1 MFEDGDR
8 HDIFNPSLSWIT
20 KSGVHLEY
28 TPEDTLTSAIFVG
41 GENTLPPEMTY
52 TLTTESC
59 SIIGENKNVESQC
72 NSKNYFS
79 APNYLFYGNKTNNSF
94 ENSKIA
100 VASGS
105 ECQLTLEC
113 DGDLLNTDPKKPTNH
128 PTLPKKPASF
138 LRRRQGV
145 SAWCSKLRR
154 QGLPITDPAAELLRR
169 QCTNSSQIP
178 ISKKASLNKF
188 TNLQKTNSQPTSMSN
203 DVSFATASPNGLPL
217 NRIDESRKS
226 NCTTTTVGNLKGV
239 VVNDVNYNHNK
250 EEESAESNLE
260 EKSVVDHLPTK
271 LMHSSINESTKE
283 AIDLEEF
290 ELLEDLAET
299 SSFSNL
305 TNTSLLSKVNKI
317 SAFSRRDEKLSK
329 EILKSDKSFTTC
341 CGPREL
347 TTNGKPGPH
356 IQIYSDHII
365 KDSILTENKSNS
377 NNKIKLHINETQNN
391 NMPCNFNL
399 PSSDN
404 HCNVENILATP
415 GLLTKEC
422 KITRFHTTKP
432 SNNQIQSSS
441 LSLASDR
448 QLEQPT
454 NHHQVILR
462 KQTSS
467 LPSTDD
473 YDFDDSH
480 SWSGDNSEINDTI
493 LVSGYN
499 LADASLTDCGD
510 DFANQ
515 PDELTVIRPTSTFIP
530 NKSSTLLPC
539 HRVTTIPNSLSN
551 PSDACTELP
560 ETDVRHNQKFTS
572 FLSKDAPNNTTDNTI
587 VEQLKSEQ
595 DSVSIPTPCDSDEGV
610 LKQWVSRLE
619 AEVKRFKVENA
630 NLNKLKIE
638 AQDSLRRIESEKSRF
653 DENKT
658 KVQKEFEEYKEN
670 EIRKLKKEKRVL
682 EEYQRAL
689 RTMPNKKDREEIER
703 LKQELEESRV
713 DMGKREVRW
722 HAALSRLRT
731 RNEELETERDELK
744 GRISRLEEE
753 RISLQAKL
761 AKLQV
766 TSNQESN
773 SSKQQ
778 ALRQTVNSISQ
789 SISLTPLTNIGGIV
803 LKSSDD
809 THSQHSRQQTI
820 THSSSPSSL
829 ASHPLIS
836 KLNKPGIN
844 TNDHKQNA
852 SSSTNKVSHD
862 ISQLYN
868 ENINSI
874 NNNIKVCQ
882 QESNSSITGTR
893 ESIASGGGYFTGDDD
908 CISVSGGSSGRMVRL
923 SSRSN
928 NVANDDDNNVVA
940 MNNDSNYGIN
950 EQESVNY
957 IVKKQLVFLRMYRP
971 FWIKTVHQNHVLYEE
986 GNEDDCLYSNFCIL
1000 SLINCQVYVISTND
1014 SCYITTVHLYILM
1027 LNHHNSQLQDT
1038 IKKVDNSCH
1047 EKLPVPGTA
1056 ASGTVIRSVKHTDGS
1071 VEQTYSNGAI
1081 VISYANGSVKEIF
1094 PDTVTIVVSLFNGDI
1109 KRTLPDGRVIYHYAA
1124 DGTVQIT
1131 FPDGTEEI
1139 QFSDGRHEIIHPNRQ
1154 AIPDKINQSI
1164 ATVNPL
1170 KSLTNEHMCQL
1181 SSNSHGDKEIL
1192 FPNGQREIH
1201 SSTGIKCRIYPDG
1214 TMKTIF
1220 PDGHHETRYSSGR
1233 LPSTSA
1239 TVFLYSVDS
1248 MCLTFQLI
1256 LIDRF

>member
-41 GENTLPPEMTY
+41 GENTLPPEMTQN
-52 TLTTESC
+52 LTTENC
-59 SIIGENKNVESQC
+59 SSISENKNVDLHC
-72 NSKNYFS
+72 NLKNYFS
-79 APNYLFYGNKTNNSF
+79 SPNYLYCGNKTNNNS
-94 ENSKIA
+94 ENLKKA
-100 VASGS
+100 FGS
-105 ECQLTLEC
+105 ENGSERQVTLEY
-113 DGDLLNTDPKKPTNH
+113 DGDPLNADLKKPTTFPKKPV
-128 PTLPKKPASF
+128 SF

-178 ISKKASLNKF
+178 VAKKVTLNKF
-188 TNLQKTNSQPTSMSN
+188 PNQHKSNSQSTSMSN
-203 DVSFATASPNGLPL
+203 GVSLTTVSLNGQPS

-226 NCTTTTVGNLKGV
+226 NCTTTAVGNLQGV
-239 VVNDVNYNHNK
+239 VVNGVIYDNYK
-250 EEESAESNLE
+250 DEKSTESNFE
-260 EKSVVDHLPTK
+260 GKSIVDHLSTK
-271 LMHSSINESTKE
+271 LIHSSINESTKE

-317 SAFSRRDEKLSK
+317 SAVSRRNEKQSK
-329 EILKSDKSFTTC
+329 EILKSDKSFTKC
-341 CGPREL
+341 CGPKEL

-356 IQIYSDHII
+356 IQIYSDHVI
-365 KDSILTENKSNS
+365 KDSPLPENKNNS
-377 NNKIKLHINETQNN
+377 NNKIKLHTSETQNIS
-391 NMPCNFNL
+391 MPCNFNL

-422 KITRFHTTKP
+422 NITRFHTTKS

-441 LSLASDR
+441 LSIASDR
-448 QLEQPT
+448 QLEQPI
-454 NHHQVILR
+454 NHHQVVLM
-462 KQTSS
+462 KQINS

-480 SWSGDNSEINDTI
+480 SWSCDNSEMIDTK
-493 LVSGYN
+493 LLSGCN
-499 LADASLTDCGD
+499 LAEASLTDCDD
-510 DFANQ
+510 DFVNQ
-515 PDELTVIRPTSTFIP
+515 PDGLTVIRPTSTSIP
-530 NKSSTLLPC
+530 NRSSTLLPC
-539 HRVTTIPNSLSN
+539 HRVATIQSSLSN

-560 ETDVRHNQKFTS
+560 EASIKHNEKFTTS
-572 FLSKDAPNNTTDNTI
+572 LLKDVPNNNTDNII

-595 DSVSIPTPCDSDEGV
+595 
-610 LKQWVSRLE
+610 
-619 AEVKRFKVENA
+619 
-630 NLNKLKIE
+630 
-638 AQDSLRRIESEKSRF
+638 SLRRIELEKSRF
-653 DENKT
+653 DEHKT
-658 KVQKEFEEYKEN
+658 TVQKEFEEYKEN
-670 EIRKLKKEKRVL
+670 EIRKLKREKRVL

-703 LKQELEESRV
+703 LKQELEESRI

-731 RNEELETERDELK
+731 RNEELETERNELK

-753 RISLQAKL
+753 RISLQAKF

-766 TSNQESN
+766 TSNHESN

-778 ALRQTVNSISQ
+778 TFRQTVNSISQ
-789 SISLTPLTNIGGIV
+789 SISLTPLTNMGGVV

-809 THSQHSRQQTI
+809 THSQHSRQQLS

-829 ASHPLIS
+829 ASRPLIN

-844 TNDHKQNA
+844 INDHKQNA
-852 SSSTNKVSHD
+852 SSSANKVSHD

-928 NVANDDDNNVVA
+928 NVANDDDDNVVT
-940 MNNDSNYGIN
+940 MNNDSNYSIN
-950 EQESVNY
+950 EQES
-957 IVKKQLVFLRMYRP
+957 
-971 FWIKTVHQNHVLYEE
+971 
-986 GNEDDCLYSNFCIL
+986 GG
-1000 SLINCQVYVISTND
+1000 
-1014 SCYITTVHLYILM
+1014 YILKKEVSIPSNVQSVLDKNNTSESW
-1027 LNHHNSQLQDT
+1027 LNHHNPQLQDT
-1038 IKKVDNSCH
+1038 IKKVDNSCQ

-1056 ASGTVIRSVKHTDGS
+1056 ASGTLIRSVKHTDGS

-1094 PDTVTIVVSLFNGDI
+1094 PDTVTMVVSLFNGDI
-1109 KRTLPDGRVIYHYAA
+1109 KQTLPDGRVIYHYAA

-1131 FPDGTEEI
+1131 FPNGTEEI

-1154 AIPDKINQSI
+1154 AIPEKNHQSI
-1164 ATVNPL
+1164 TTVNSL
-1170 KSLTNEHMCQL
+1170 KSLTNEHIYQL
-1181 SSNSHGDKEIL
+1181 SSNNHGDKEIL

-1233 LPSTSA
+1233 LRIKDVNGNLLLDTRLPALNNTITTNTTTTATTTTTNNNNSNSSKIPISNQFSNNNIVMKSTS
-1239 TVFLYSVDS
+1239 
-1248 MCLTFQLI
+1248 
-1256 LIDRF
+1256 

>member
-1 MFEDGDR
+1 MEPVYYPISSRMDGDR

-59 SIIGENKNVESQC
+59 SIIGENK
-72 NSKNYFS
+72 
-79 APNYLFYGNKTNNSF
+79 
-94 ENSKIA
+94 
-100 VASGS
+100 
-105 ECQLTLEC
+105 
-113 DGDLLNTDPKKPTNH
+113 
-128 PTLPKKPASF
+128 
-138 LRRRQGV
+138 
-145 SAWCSKLRR
+145 
-154 QGLPITDPAAELLRR
+154 
-169 QCTNSSQIP
+169 
-178 ISKKASLNKF
+178 
-188 TNLQKTNSQPTSMSN
+188 LQKTNSQPTSMSN

-317 SAFSRRDEKLSK
+317 SAFSRRNEKLSK

-595 DSVSIPTPCDSDEGV
+595 
-610 LKQWVSRLE
+610 
-619 AEVKRFKVENA
+619 
-630 NLNKLKIE
+630 
-638 AQDSLRRIESEKSRF
+638 SLRRIESEKSRF

-789 SISLTPLTNIGGIV
+789 SISLTPLTNIGGVV
-803 LKSSDD
+803 LKSSED
-809 THSQHSRQQTI
+809 THSQHSRQQT
-820 THSSSPSSL
+820 HSSSPSSL
-829 ASHPLIS
+829 ASRPLIS

-844 TNDHKQNA
+844 TDDHKQNA

-950 EQESVNY
+950 EQESVSY
-957 IVKKQLVFLRMYRP
+957 IVKEQVSIP
-971 FWIKTVHQNHVLYEE
+971 SNVQNVLDK
-986 GNEDDCLYSNFCIL
+986 N
-1000 SLINCQVYVISTND
+1000 ST
-1014 SCYITTVHLYILM
+1014 SESW

-1109 KRTLPDGRVIYHYAA
+1109 KRTLPDGRV
-1124 DGTVQIT
+1124 
-1131 FPDGTEEI
+1131 
-1139 QFSDGRHEIIHPNRQ
+1139 
-1154 AIPDKINQSI
+1154 
-1164 ATVNPL
+1164 
-1170 KSLTNEHMCQL
+1170 
-1181 SSNSHGDKEIL
+1181 
-1192 FPNGQREIH
+1192 
-1201 SSTGIKCRIYPDG
+1201 CRIYPDG

-1233 LPSTSA
+1233 LRIKDANGNLLLDTRLPTFNNTINNATTTTTTNNNNNNNPLNSNSSKIPISNQFNSNNLIMKSTA
-1239 TVFLYSVDS
+1239 
-1248 MCLTFQLI
+1248 
-1256 LIDRF
+1256 

>member
-1 MFEDGDR
+1 MF
-8 HDIFNPSLSWIT
+8 L
-20 KSGVHLEY
+20 V
-28 TPEDTLTSAIFVG
+28 V
-41 GENTLPPEMTY
+41 
-52 TLTTESC
+52 
-59 SIIGENKNVESQC
+59 
-72 NSKNYFS
+72 
-79 APNYLFYGNKTNNSF
+79 
-94 ENSKIA
+94 
-100 VASGS
+100 S
-105 ECQLTLEC
+105 EEC

-203 DVSFATASPNGLPL
+203 DVSLATASPNGLPL

-239 VVNDVNYNHNK
+239 VVNDVNYNNNK
-250 EEESAESNLE
+250 EEESAESNFE

-317 SAFSRRDEKLSK
+317 SAFSRRNEKLSK

-454 NHHQVILR
+454 NHHQVILG

-539 HRVTTIPNSLSN
+539 HRVTTILNSLSN

-789 SISLTPLTNIGGIV
+789 SISLTPLTNIGGVV

-809 THSQHSRQQTI
+809 THSQHSRQQM
-820 THSSSPSSL
+820 HSSSPSSL

-940 MNNDSNYGIN
+940 MTNDSNYGMN
-950 EQESVNY
+950 EQE
-957 IVKKQLVFLRMYRP
+957 
-971 FWIKTVHQNHVLYEE
+971 
-986 GNEDDCLYSNFCIL
+986 
-1000 SLINCQVYVISTND
+1000 
-1014 SCYITTVHLYILM
+1014 

-1164 ATVNPL
+1164 AT
-1170 KSLTNEHMCQL
+1170 
-1181 SSNSHGDKEIL
+1181 
-1192 FPNGQREIH
+1192 
-1201 SSTGIKCRIYPDG
+1201 CRIYPDG

-1233 LPSTSA
+1233 LRIKDANGNLLLDTRLPTFNNTTTNNNNPLNSNSSKIPISNQFNSNNLIMKSTA
-1239 TVFLYSVDS
+1239 
-1248 MCLTFQLI
+1248 
-1256 LIDRF
+1256 